1 MLPAQSAFNH
11 PGLFQSWQPSGRPE
25 GGEQQQAGFIE
36 LPVVSDYS
44 QLRGHQAFNAIQTQ
58 FLNEV
63 RELKQLAYA
72 YVGQEYD
79 KAIDTFVAKLRVPTR
94 DLLTSLLPIYR
105 ETRFHIHQLV
115 GRLKEYQ
122 QGSAGD
128 QQSLSI
134 RDYIASV
141 LHDCLEGI
149 DLCPAGVHSRFSRS
163 FFDLEAIVH
172 GGLAGT
178 FSKLKNDLFREFIQA
193 FLWQNQRE
201 GKISIARSME
211 VHWFN
216 ALYNLHCNNLD
227 LPLIVDPQATINLP
241 DGLLSCFLQSVS
253 VSVSG
258 CVILRRMVDSW
269 CTQIAEALAAVGCS
283 HWLNGPTNSNE
294 NTATGIDALISRV
307 FNPVNSLIDTAT
319 DNPLNLDA
327 VMDLCGSE
335 SFHLKRH
342 REKML
347 AWLTGYFYPNS
358 TAVFAEVL
366 VCGRAKAYI
375 GSINERFFWVF
386 DHDQAP
392 RPGQACGFA
401 ADQHTSLKL
410 THLLSIDFSSWS
422 GSTGHALLTQA
433 IEQTDE
439 PDEIAAFFLDRNMT
453 AQLNAM
459 SQPVSQALANQLR
472 DKLQHCTS
480 AFRDVLCQEVCSYLT
495 RYGIKT
501 VSGQTLGWLI
511 DTPLLEPVLLGLSR
525 QRIDISRVVKGLDS
539 RQVSNW
545 SRQCLH
551 ELLAPDDCVRLFR
564 QALDRRQASL
574 LAFLLLT
581 GHCDLPACPLGD
593 YSLNE
598 HDLALP
604 RRRESLMSVFARHGE
619 LAGLQYLL
627 SLLQRCASTS
637 EASYRVQ
644 VVEISQRYE
653 GGFTPLMNA
662 AMYGNADCLQELLNV
677 RGVDVNVTNDKHFTP
692 LHLAATQGHAQCVR
706 VLLQTGG
713 VAVNR
718 KEISGM
724 TPLTSAVVKG
734 RPDIV
739 RMLLAH
745 TNIAVNEVCHHGFAP
760 LHYAVRDGH
769 TEIMQALLA
778 TPGIDVN
785 ARSNYGL
792 TPLNTAVGRGFTSYV
807 RALLIVPGID
817 VNAGND
823 KRWTPLN
830 MAARRGFTGCVRA
843 LLRAPGILV
852 NEADSDGC
860 SPLNIAAKLG
870 CSDCVRLLSEAPGVD
885 VNQINSDGRTPLLCA
900 IASGHLETVRAILA
914 AKNVLVNAAAP
925 SGMTALYYAAI
936 DFDRADM
943 VRELLQTPG
952 ISVNVQ
958 QGMGR
963 SPLIAAA
970 EKGRWQCLRE
980 LLGAPD
986 IDVNHIDG
994 SSWTPLT
1001 AAVRCDQLQC
1011 LRLLLQAPGIEVNK
1025 PDASG
1030 CAPLHYATRWQHWGC
1045 VQALLQATG
1054 IQVNLSSS
1062 SMSECFALGIAAE
1075 RGDLQSLRMLLT
1087 VPGIEINQS
1096 ELLGSTALHLAALNG
1111 HVQCVEALLQVSGID
1126 PDSRDHFNLSPLDLA
1141 IRGEFKECVELLQ
1154 RCSPDQ

>member
-178 FSKLKNDLFREFIQA
+178 FYKLKNDLFREFIQA

-216 ALYNLHCNNLD
+216 ALYNLYCNNLA
-227 LPLIVDPQATINLP
+227 LPLIVDPRATTNFP
-241 DGLLSCFLQSVS
+241 DGLLSCFLQRVPVS
-253 VSVSG
+253 VNV
-258 CVILRRMVDSW
+258 CTILRRMVDSW

-294 NTATGIDALISRV
+294 NTAIGIDALISRV

-327 VMDLCGSE
+327 VMDLCDSE

-347 AWLTGYFYPNS
+347 AWITGHLYPKS
-358 TAVFAEVL
+358 TTVFAEVL

-375 GSINERFFWVF
+375 GSINELFFWVF
-386 DHDQAP
+386 DHDQSL
-392 RPGQACGFA
+392 RPGQTCGFT

-410 THLLSIDFSSWS
+410 THLLSIDFSSWPV
-422 GSTGHALLTQA
+422 STGHALLTQA
-433 IEQTDE
+433 MEQTDE
-439 PDEIAAFFLDRNMT
+439 PDEIVAFFLDCNVT
-453 AQLNAM
+453 TQLNAM
-459 SQPVSQALANQLR
+459 SQPVSQALSNQFR

-539 RQVSNW
+539 RQISNW

-581 GHCDLPACPLGD
+581 GHCDLLACPLGN
-593 YSLNE
+593 YSLNKRG
-598 HDLALP
+598 LAP
-604 RRRESLMSVFARHGE
+604 RYRESLMGVFARHGE

-627 SLLQRCASTS
+627 SLLQQNVFFPKMPHLA
-637 EASYRVQ
+637 Q
-644 VVEISQRYE
+644 VIEIRRSC
-653 GGFTPLMNA
+653 GCGLTPLMKA
-662 AMYGNADCLQELLNV
+662 ARYGHADCLQELLNV
-677 RGVDVNVTNDKHFTP
+677 PGIDVNVTSRVDYTP
-692 LHLAATQGHAQCVR
+692 LHLAVAHSHVQCVR
-706 VLLQTGG
+706 VLLQTGS

-724 TPLTSAVVKG
+724 TPLICAVVKG
-734 RPDIV
+734 CLDIV

-745 TNIAVNEVCHHGFAP
+745 TNIAVNEACSYGFTS
-760 LHYAVRDGH
+760 LHYAARDGH

-778 TPGIDVN
+778 MPGIDVN
-785 ARSNYGL
+785 AESNGGS
-792 TPLNTAVGRGFTSYV
+792 TPLN
-807 RALLIVPGID
+807 
-817 VNAGND
+817 
-823 KRWTPLN
+823 
-830 MAARRGFTGCVRA
+830 AAAIRGFTGCVQALLAVPGIDANASDKNGWTPLNNAASNGFTSCVRA
-843 LLRAPGILV
+843 LLNVPGILV
-852 NEADSDGC
+852 NKADSDGY
-860 SPLNIAAKLG
+860 SPLSSAIEG
-870 CSDCVRLLSEAPGVD
+870 GRSDCVRLLSAAPGVD
-885 VNQINSDGRTPLLCA
+885 VNQIFSDGRTPLLCA
-900 IASGHLETVRAILA
+900 IASGHMETVRAILA
-914 AKNVLVNAAAP
+914 AKNVLVNAAP

-952 ISVNVQ
+952 ILVNAR
-958 QGMGR
+958 QGVDQN
-963 SPLIAAA
+963 PLIAAA
-970 EKGRWQCLRE
+970 EKGHWQCLRE
-980 LLGAPD
+980 LLGASGA
-986 IDVNHIDG
+986 DVNQVDNG
-994 SSWTPLT
+994 GWTPLT
-1001 AAVRCDQLQC
+1001 AAARYARLQC
-1011 LRLLLQAPGIEVNK
+1011 LRLLLQAPGIEVNR
-1025 PDASG
+1025 PGVRPNAPG
-1030 CAPLHYATRWQHWGC
+1030 WTPLHYATHWQYWEC
-1045 VQALLQATG
+1045 VQVLSQATD
-1054 IQVNLSSS
+1054 IQVNLLTSDGH
-1062 SMSECFALGIAAE
+1062 FALGMAAE
-1075 RGDLQSLRMLLT
+1075 RGDLPSLRALLA
-1087 VPGIEINQS
+1087 VPGIEINKS
-1096 ELLGSTALHLAALNG
+1096 GPSGNTALHLAALNG
-1111 HVQCVEALLQVSGID
+1111 HAQCIEALLQVSGID
-1126 PDSRDHFNLSPLDLA
+1126 PDSRNRFRQSPLDLA
-1141 IRGEFKECVELLQ
+1141 IQEEFRECIELLQ
-1154 RCSPDQ
+1154 LSSFDQ